1 MPCRI
6 PLLPSFTSFRQV
18 VAVEVPRPAEDDSS
32 ADLVLTVIIKDVPG
46 LSDDDTDDASP
57 FSNTDDAASADNLQ
71 VRHIYTIPRP
81 LSSPYLAPI

>member
-1 MPCRI
+1 
-6 PLLPSFTSFRQV
+6 V
-18 VAVEVPRPAEDDSS
+18 VAVEVPRPTEDDSS

-71 VRHIYTIPRP
+71 VRSIYINTP
-81 LSSPYLAPI
+81 LLSPVVAPI

>member
-1 MPCRI
+1 MLTHLPC
-6 PLLPSFTSFRQV
+6 PVASPSSTTSFRQV

-71 VRHIYTIPRP
+71 VRSMYIHPC
-81 LSSPYLAPI
+81 